1 MSRVI
6 VKSEITGNMWKI
18 EAAIGD
24 SVEEEQQVAI
34 IESMKMEIPVI
45 APVAGTVVEILV
57 KEGDP
62 IAEEQPVLV
71 IET

>member
-1 MSRVI
+1 MNRVV

-24 SVEEEQQVAI
+24 VVEEEQQVAI

>member
-1 MSRVI
+1 MARVT

-18 EAAIGD
+18 ETAVGEM
-24 SVEEEQQVAI
+24 VEDEQQVAI

-45 APVAGTVVEILV
+45 ATAAGRVVEIL
-57 KEGDP
+57 
-62 IAEEQPVLV
+62 IAEGEPVVEDQAVLV

>member
-1 MSRVI
+1 MARVT

-18 EAAIGD
+18 ETAVGD
-24 SVEEEQQVAI
+24 HVEDEQQVAI

-45 APVAGTVVEILV
+45 ATAAGTVVEILIA
-57 KEGDP
+57 EGDS
-62 IAEEQPVLV
+62 ITEDQAVLV

>member
-1 MSRVI
+1 MSRVV

-24 SVEEEQQVAI
+24 VVEEEQQVAI

>member
-1 MSRVI
+1 MARVT

-18 EAAIGD
+18 ETAIGD
-24 SVEEEQQVAI
+24 RVEDEQQVAI

-45 APVAGTVVEILV
+45 ATAAGTVVEIL
-57 KEGDP
+57 
-62 IAEEQPVLV
+62 IAEGQPVVEDQAVLV

>member
-1 MSRVI
+1 MARVT

-18 EAAIGD
+18 ETAVGD
-24 SVEEEQQVAI
+24 RVEDEQQVAI

-45 APVAGTVVEILV
+45 ATAAGTVVEIL
-57 KEGDP
+57 
-62 IAEEQPVLV
+62 IAEGEPVTEDQAVLV

>member
-1 MSRVI
+1 MARVT

-18 EAAIGD
+18 ETAVGD
-24 SVEEEQQVAI
+24 RVEDEQQVAI

-45 APVAGTVVEILV
+45 ATVAGTVVEIL
-57 KEGDP
+57 
-62 IAEEQPVLV
+62 IAEGQPVVEDQAVLV

>member
-1 MSRVI
+1 MARVT

-18 EAAIGD
+18 ETAIGD
-24 SVEEEQQVAI
+24 QVELDQQVAI

-45 APVAGTVVEILV
+45 ATAAGRVVEILIA
-57 KEGDP
+57 EGQP
-62 IAEEQPVLV
+62 IAEDQPVLV